1 MIIFCEILRILDF
14 GLFVFTSPC
23 LVLLIIFLVSLI
35 RDIFFGQFSFQENEK
50 LETLIDK
57 KEDELIKI
65 SEENETLKD
74 EIKLL
79 KNNDEYVE
87 HVARENLGLVKE
99 GEEYIDEEPD

>member
-1 MIIFCEILRILDF
+1 MSTVKKFFRYLA
-14 GLFVFTSPC
+14 
-23 LVLLIIFLVSLI
+23 LVLLIIILISLL

-87 HVARENLGLVKE
+87 HVARENLGLIKE
-99 GEEYIDEEPD
+99 DEEYIDEEPD

>member
-1 MIIFCEILRILDF
+1 MRNAKKIFKYL
-14 GLFVFTSPC
+14 V
-23 LVLLIIFLVSLI
+23 LVLLIIIFISLI
-35 RDIFFGQFSFQENEK
+35 KDIFFGQFGFHEIEK
-50 LETLIDK
+50 LETLIDQ
-57 KEDELIKI
+57 KEDELVKI

-87 HVARENLGLVKE
+87 HIARENLGLVKE

>member
-1 MIIFCEILRILDF
+1 MNTLKKFFRYLA
-14 GLFVFTSPC
+14 
-23 LVLLIIFLVSLI
+23 LVLLIIILISLI

-87 HVARENLGLVKE
+87 HVARENLGLIKE

>member
-1 MIIFCEILRILDF
+1 MSTVKKFFRYLA
-14 GLFVFTSPC
+14 
-23 LVLLIIFLVSLI
+23 LVLLIVILISLI

-74 EIKLL
+74 EIMLL

-87 HVARENLGLVKE
+87 HVARENLGLIKE

>member
-1 MIIFCEILRILDF
+1 MSTVKKFFRYLA
-14 GLFVFTSPC
+14 

-87 HVARENLGLVKE
+87 HVARENLGLIKE

>member
-1 MIIFCEILRILDF
+1 MSNAKKFFRYL
-14 GLFVFTSPC
+14 V
-23 LVLLIIFLVSLI
+23 LVLLIIILISLI
-35 RDIFFGQFSFQENEK
+35 KDIFFGQFSLQENEK

-57 KEDELIKI
+57 KEDELVKI

-87 HVARENLGLVKE
+87 HVARENLGLIKQ
-99 GEEYIDEEPD
+99 GEEFIDEEPD

>member
-1 MIIFCEILRILDF
+1 MSNAKKIFRYL
-14 GLFVFTSPC
+14 V
-23 LVLLIIFLVSLI
+23 LVLLIIILISLI
-35 RDIFFGQFSFQENEK
+35 RDIFFGQFGFHEIEK

-57 KEDELIKI
+57 KEDELVKI

-87 HVARENLGLVKE
+87 HIARENLGLVKE

>member
-1 MIIFCEILRILDF
+1 MSTAKKFFRYLA
-14 GLFVFTSPC
+14 
-23 LVLLIIFLVSLI
+23 LVLLIVILMSLI

-57 KEDELIKI
+57 KEDELVKI

-87 HVARENLGLVKE
+87 HVARENLGLIKE

>member
-1 MIIFCEILRILDF
+1 MSTVKKFFRYLA
-14 GLFVFTSPC
+14 

-65 SEENETLKD
+65 SVENETLKD

-87 HVARENLGLVKE
+87 HVARENLGLIKE

>member
-1 MIIFCEILRILDF
+1 MSNTKKFFRYL
-14 GLFVFTSPC
+14 V
-23 LVLLIIFLVSLI
+23 LVLLIIILISLI

-57 KEDELIKI
+57 KEDELVKI

-87 HVARENLGLVKE
+87 HIARENLGLVKE

>member
-1 MIIFCEILRILDF
+1 MSTVKKFFRYLA
-14 GLFVFTSPC
+14 
-23 LVLLIIFLVSLI
+23 LVLLIIFLISLI
-35 RDIFFGQFSFQENEK
+35 KDIFFGQFSFQENEK

-79 KNNDEYVE
+79 KSNDEYVE
-87 HVARENLGLVKE
+87 HVARENLGLIKE

>member
-1 MIIFCEILRILDF
+1 MSTVKKFFRYLA
-14 GLFVFTSPC
+14 

-57 KEDELIKI
+57 KEDELVKI

-87 HVARENLGLVKE
+87 HVARENLGLIKE

>member
-1 MIIFCEILRILDF
+1 MSTVKKFFRYLA
-14 GLFVFTSPC
+14 

-65 SEENETLKD
+65 SEENEILKD

-87 HVARENLGLVKE
+87 HVARENLGLIKE

>member
-1 MIIFCEILRILDF
+1 MSTVKKFFRYLA
-14 GLFVFTSPC
+14 
-23 LVLLIIFLVSLI
+23 LVLLIVILISLI

-50 LETLIDK
+50 LETLINK
-57 KEDELIKI
+57 KEDELVKI

-87 HVARENLGLVKE
+87 HVARENLGLIKE

>member
-1 MIIFCEILRILDF
+1 MSIVKKFFRYLA
-14 GLFVFTSPC
+14 
-23 LVLLIIFLVSLI
+23 LVLLIVILISLI

-87 HVARENLGLVKE
+87 HVARENLGLIKE
-99 GEEYIDEEPD
+99 DEEYIDEEPD

>member
-1 MIIFCEILRILDF
+1 M
-14 GLFVFTSPC
+14 V
-23 LVLLIIFLVSLI
+23 
-35 RDIFFGQFSFQENEK
+35 
-50 LETLIDK
+50 
-57 KEDELIKI
+57 KI

-87 HVARENLGLVKE
+87 HVARENLGLIKE

>member
-1 MIIFCEILRILDF
+1 MSNVKKFFRYLA
-14 GLFVFTSPC
+14 
-23 LVLLIIFLVSLI
+23 LVLLIVILISLI

-57 KEDELIKI
+57 KEDELVKI

-87 HVARENLGLVKE
+87 HVARENLGLIKE

>member
-1 MIIFCEILRILDF
+1 MSTLKKFFRYLALI
-14 GLFVFTSPC
+14 
-23 LVLLIIFLVSLI
+23 LLIIFLISLI

-87 HVARENLGLVKE
+87 HVARENLGLIKE
-99 GEEYIDEEPD
+99 GEDYIDEEPD

>member
-1 MIIFCEILRILDF
+1 MSTVKKFFRYLA
-14 GLFVFTSPC
+14 
-23 LVLLIIFLVSLI
+23 LVLLIIISISLI

-79 KNNDEYVE
+79 KNNNEYVE
-87 HVARENLGLVKE
+87 HVARENLGLIKE

>member
-1 MIIFCEILRILDF
+1 MSTLKKFFRYLA
-14 GLFVFTSPC
+14 
-23 LVLLIIFLVSLI
+23 LVLLIIILISLI

-57 KEDELIKI
+57 KEDELVKI

-87 HVARENLGLVKE
+87 HVARENLGLIKE

>member
-1 MIIFCEILRILDF
+1 MSNAKKIFRYL
-14 GLFVFTSPC
+14 V
-23 LVLLIIFLVSLI
+23 LVLLMIILLSLI
-35 RDIFFGQFSFQENEK
+35 TDIFFGQFSFQENEK

-57 KEDELIKI
+57 KEDELVKI

-87 HVARENLGLVKE
+87 HVARENLGLIKE

>member
-1 MIIFCEILRILDF
+1 MSNTKKFFRYL
-14 GLFVFTSPC
+14 V
-23 LVLLIIFLVSLI
+23 LVLLIIILISLI
-35 RDIFFGQFSFQENEK
+35 RDIFFGQFSLQENEK

-57 KEDELIKI
+57 KEDELVKI

>member
-1 MIIFCEILRILDF
+1 MSTVKKFFRYLA
-14 GLFVFTSPC
+14 
-23 LVLLIIFLVSLI
+23 LVLLNIFLISLI

-87 HVARENLGLVKE
+87 HVARENLGLIKE

>member
-1 MIIFCEILRILDF
+1 MSNAKKIFRYL
-14 GLFVFTSPC
+14 V
-23 LVLLIIFLVSLI
+23 LVLLIIILINLI

-87 HVARENLGLVKE
+87 HIARENLGLVKE

>member
-1 MIIFCEILRILDF
+1 MSNAKKYFRYLA
-14 GLFVFTSPC
+14 
-23 LVLLIIFLVSLI
+23 LVLLIIILISLI

-50 LETLIDK
+50 LETLIEK
-57 KEDELIKI
+57 KEDELVKI

-87 HVARENLGLVKE
+87 HVARENLGLIKE

>member
-1 MIIFCEILRILDF
+1 MSTVKKFFRYLA
-14 GLFVFTSPC
+14 
-23 LVLLIIFLVSLI
+23 LVLLIIFLISLI

-57 KEDELIKI
+57 KEDELMKI
-65 SEENETLKD
+65 SEEKETLKD

-87 HVARENLGLVKE
+87 HIARENLGLVKE

>member
-1 MIIFCEILRILDF
+1 MSTAKKFFRYLALI
-14 GLFVFTSPC
+14 
-23 LVLLIIFLVSLI
+23 LLIIILFSLI

-65 SEENETLKD
+65 SVENETLKD

-87 HVARENLGLVKE
+87 HVARENLGLIKE

>member
-1 MIIFCEILRILDF
+1 MSTVKKFFRYLA
-14 GLFVFTSPC
+14 
-23 LVLLIIFLVSLI
+23 LVLLIVILISLI

-65 SEENETLKD
+65 SDENETLKD

-87 HVARENLGLVKE
+87 HVARENLGLIKE

>member
-1 MIIFCEILRILDF
+1 MSTVKKFFRYLA
-14 GLFVFTSPC
+14 
-23 LVLLIIFLVSLI
+23 LVLLIVILISLI

-87 HVARENLGLVKE
+87 HVARENLGLIKE
-99 GEEYIDEEPD
+99 DEEYIDEEPD